1 MNASATNAAPPM
13 RRLERRHSSPARLW
27 FLALPLLLLLLF
39 VASGCASEPR
49 PSVRSGSGEIRHE
62 LTPLTDRFPQ
72 LSEATA
78 ATWMSGTLGDDRMPG
93 PSTYWID
100 AIVTLDENGYAALRS
115 QPGLESTAELPK
127 LDSGL
132 DPSLPA
138 GPFLRSDAL
147 DAEFSKDGRSTTV
160 FLDDESRSLVLTT
173 RFE

>member
-1 MNASATNAAPPM
+1 MNALATDAAPPRQQLG
-13 RRLERRHSSPARLW
+13 RRRASPTRLR
-27 FLALPLLLLLLF
+27 LPAVMALLLLLAI
-39 VASGCASEPR
+39 ASGCATAPQ

-72 LSEATA
+72 LSDATS
-78 ATWMSGTLGDDRMPG
+78 ATWMSGTLGDDRVPG

-115 QPGLESTAELPK
+115 QPSLESNTELPK
-127 LDSGL
+127 LDAGL
-132 DPSLPA
+132 DSSVPA

-160 FLDDESRSLVLTT
+160 FLDDESRSLVLTS